1 MLKRIISLALC
12 LVFGLTASGL
22 VNVAQVQ
29 AISDQ
34 KVEIIKSN
42 CQSAQVTLKQ
52 IQLSDVATRISRGRD
67 YQQLIKLMA
76 TFNARLALNKI
87 DAGSLTTLTAN
98 LELQFNDF
106 QQTYINYSDQLT
118 GLINI
123 DCRAKPTDFYNQLE
137 TARNTRVNL
146 SKQVVDMSK
155 LLDDYQKGVN
165 GIAKQLSQES
175 AS

>member
-1 MLKRIISLALC
+1 MLKRITSLALS

-22 VNVAQVQ
+22 VNVSQVQ
-29 AISDQ
+29 ALSDQ
-34 KVEIIKSN
+34 RIEIIKTN

-67 YQQLIKLMA
+67 YQQLTKLMA
-76 TFNARLALNKI
+76 TFNSRLALNKI

-98 LELQFNDF
+98 LETQFNDF

-118 GLINI
+118 GLINLN
-123 DCRAKPTDFYNQLE
+123 CQAKPTDFYNQLE
-137 TARNTRVNL
+137 TARSSRISL
-146 SKQVVDMSK
+146 SKQVAGMEK

-165 GIAKQLSQES
+165 AIAKQLSQE
-175 AS
+175 ASS